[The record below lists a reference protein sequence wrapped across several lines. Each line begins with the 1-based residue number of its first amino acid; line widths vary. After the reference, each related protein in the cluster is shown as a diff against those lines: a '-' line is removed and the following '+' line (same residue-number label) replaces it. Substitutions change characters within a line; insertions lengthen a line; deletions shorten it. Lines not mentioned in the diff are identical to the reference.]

1 MLEREVRI
9 DVQQLLDAEGPVQKA
24 LTSTS
29 VVLGG
34 EHLNLTADVAYRSS
48 GTPYTGDLRLRWA
61 GLLQGDPWRDAATVS
76 IVNGALQTSIPT
88 PELSGLVQDMT
99 LTLWDPLETE
109 MLSSYDLPVF
119 KLDAVAPEILPSAI
133 GDAISRY
140 HLNDV
145 EIGVNIAEEQGWS
158 SPLTLTCQIR
168 SFAQSW
174 EPVTL
179 VRNATT
185 VFDGKTMFS
194 FRYDFS
200 DLGDPS
206 TLSEQADLN
215 CWAEGADDAG
225 WNLVSASGNSDLDP
239 WLEAPLNNIGP
250 DLALENVELTGE
262 LKAGEK
268 IRLSFF
274 VINGGE
280 QLDTAF
286 NATIELV
293 QGDERTMV
301 GRSVFYSM
309 DANTAKSVK
318 RSFTAPEGDWTL
330 EITVDQEGLVWEI
343 DETNN
348 VWNRTVSA
356 SSSSFGAMT
365 VMLGGG
371 AVLAAIGATVF
382 LRRRGDGPVEQE
394 KVVAALEATGTA
406 APAAAKPP
414 AQPPA
419 KKRGPPGGK
428 IATSSGQAPS
438 RKPPKGPPKAKSV
451 PANEPTPQ
459 EMAAMHMAALGASP
473 TPSPPVE
480 EKAEDYS
487 KLPGGGEYEYTAE
500 GTFYVGPTC
509 GRWRL
514 NEDKSFTKISDEP

>member
-1 MLEREVRI
+1 
-9 DVQQLLDAEGPVQKA
+9 
-24 LTSTS
+24 
-29 VVLGG
+29 
-34 EHLNLTADVAYRSS
+34 
-48 GTPYTGDLRLRWA
+48 
-61 GLLQGDPWRDAATVS
+61 
-76 IVNGALQTSIPT
+76 
-88 PELSGLVQDMT
+88 
-99 LTLWDPLETE
+99 
-109 MLSSYDLPVF
+109 
-119 KLDAVAPEILPSAI
+119 
-133 GDAISRY
+133 
-140 HLNDV
+140 
-145 EIGVNIAEEQGWS
+145 
-158 SPLTLTCQIR
+158 
-168 SFAQSW
+168 
-174 EPVTL
+174 
-179 VRNATT
+179 
-185 VFDGKTMFS
+185 MFS

-394 KVVAALEATGTA
+394 KVVAALEATGSRSPSGCQASRSTA
-406 APAAAKPP
+406 CKETWTTRRENRDLIWTSAFPQASEGPTKSQIRASERTNAA
-414 AQPPA
+414 
-419 KKRGPPGGK
+419 GNGGHAHGGIGSITDT
-428 IATSSGQAPS
+428 IATG
-438 RKPPKGPPKAKSV
+438 
-451 PANEPTPQ
+451 
-459 EMAAMHMAALGASP
+459 
-473 TPSPPVE
+473 
-480 EKAEDYS
+480 
-487 KLPGGGEYEYTAE
+487 
-500 GTFYVGPTC
+500 
-509 GRWRL
+509 
-514 NEDKSFTKISDEP
+514 